1 MPGSQLSAY
10 SNRPGSRF
18 KAKQPSYMDDIGEIG
33 EEEEVIIKLVMKKK
47 EKVEALKAQM
57 REAFMR
63 KIGMNAGGSSRS
75 LDKKPS

>member
-18 KAKQPSYMDDIGEIG
+18 KAKQASYMDDIGEIG

-47 EKVEALKAQM
+47 EKVEALKA
-57 REAFMR
+57 
-63 KIGMNAGGSSRS
+63 
-75 LDKKPS
+75 